1 MRQNRRGQHRIEFGP
16 NDLIGK
22 NVGPA
27 VTNIPQTLRI
37 LKQIDPELRQ
47 RVPDEIKSY
56 AQPMLTE
63 IKGNLPDTMLSG
75 WSNKGR
81 TGYRPRSARYNT
93 KLRFRGSR
101 PRSAPHDAWPILRV
115 EVKHVALAIASMAG
129 RKSAGKTDSG
139 KAMIRA
145 LGKHYGGADRFIWPK
160 VVQHQPNIER
170 GIRYSLDNYERVI
183 NKQLGR
189 R

>member
-16 NDLIGK
+16 YDLIGK

-27 VTNIPQTLRI
+27 VTNIPQTLRL
-37 LKQIDPELRQ
+37 LKQIDPELRK

-63 IKGNLPDTMLSG
+63 IKGNLPNTMLSG
-75 WSNKGR
+75 WSNKGP

-93 KLRFRGSR
+93 RLRFRGSR
-101 PRSAPHDAWPILRV
+101 PRSAPHHSWPILRV
-115 EVKHVALAIASMAG
+115 EAKHVALSMASMAG
-129 RKSAGKTDSG
+129 RRSPGRSPEG
-139 KAMIRA
+139 RAMIQA
-145 LGKHYGGADRFIWPK
+145 LIRRYGFADRFIWPK
-160 VVQHQPNIER
+160 VVKHQPNIER

-183 NKQLGR
+183 NKELGR
-189 R
+189 G

>member
-27 VTNIPQTLRI
+27 VTNIPQTLRL
-37 LKQIDPELRQ
+37 LKQIDPELRK

-63 IKGNLPDTMLSG
+63 IKGNLPETMLSG
-75 WSNKGR
+75 WSNKGP

-93 KLRFRGSR
+93 RLRFRGSR
-101 PRSAPHDAWPILRV
+101 PRSAPHNAWPILRV
-115 EVKHVALAIASMAG
+115 ESKHVALSIASMAG
-129 RKSAGKTDSG
+129 RKSAGRTDSG

-145 LGKHYGGADRFIWPK
+145 LGRYGGADRFIWPK